1 MVFELRPPVLE
12 FLLLNAK
19 NNLASKRKKEL
30 REPQYRSSSTHQP
43 LMRGSSLAFSLSPL
57 FGDRAAGEENDEE
70 RSRAQE
76 TFTATLFL
84 SPPPPVGRSRVDET
98 KIKRKS
104 RFCTEGKWIQ
114 QKRSGYGDCPE
125 SPLPTSFSPPHTHQE
140 SQDGPSSLGGSGSYP
155 GREAQGPGN
164 QTRHYE

>member
-19 NNLASKRKKEL
+19 NNLASKERKNCRSPSTDPAHTLAVDE
-30 REPQYRSSSTHQP
+30 REQPGFFSSIH
-43 LMRGSSLAFSLSPL
+43 SL
-57 FGDRAAGEENDEE
+57 GMEQQEENDEE

-76 TFTATLFL
+76 TFTVTLFL

-104 RFCTEGKWIQ
+104 KFCTEGKWIQ

-125 SPLPTSFSPPHTHQE
+125 SPFPLRSLLLTH
-140 SQDGPSSLGGSGSYP
+140 
-155 GREAQGPGN
+155 
-164 QTRHYE
+164 